1 MQRELNPDFDP
12 EILRVYRGGCWSIS
26 AQFARVASRYRDDP
40 ADRDD
45 ILGLRLVHD
54 INHQQGEQHE
64 KEE

>member
-12 EILRVYRGGCWSIS
+12 EILRVLRGGGWYFSARSARVADRWDDPAYRGGH
-26 AQFARVASRYRDDP
+26 
-40 ADRDD
+40 
-45 ILGLRLVHD
+45 LGFRLVHD